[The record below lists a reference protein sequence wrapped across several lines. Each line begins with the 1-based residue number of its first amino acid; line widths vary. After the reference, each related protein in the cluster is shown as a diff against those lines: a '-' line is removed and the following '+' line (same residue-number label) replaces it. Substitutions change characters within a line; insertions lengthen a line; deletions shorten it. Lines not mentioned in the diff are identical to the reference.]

1 MSRLQ
6 RYLYLYKTVESQLA
20 KKLTLCGVC
29 IRECAFES
37 VYSMKCV
44 FDEVISYIASLDS
57 ISVDQN

>member
-29 IRECAFES
+29 IREC
-37 VYSMKCV
+37 V